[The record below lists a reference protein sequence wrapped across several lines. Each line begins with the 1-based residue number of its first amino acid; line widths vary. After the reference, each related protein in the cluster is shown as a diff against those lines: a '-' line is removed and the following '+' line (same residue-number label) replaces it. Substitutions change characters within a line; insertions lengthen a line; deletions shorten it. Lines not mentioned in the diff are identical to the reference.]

1 MPQLY
6 RARQGRDRR
15 LRNQTRIEAKL
26 DEVHMVGCE
35 FAVPNLYPRNA
46 RRYHRAEHNSVCGIR
61 MSLNFVLVPGP
72 LVRVSSWEPTAE
84 ALRKSGHAV
93 QIPDVLDDQSSPPA
107 WRDWTTH
114 LLQRIMPCGQ
124 PILVGHSSASALV
137 ADLAPRLTCSGVI
150 IVDGEVPPSRGAA
163 APVRP
168 ALLDFIRSLAA
179 GDGKLPIWSRWFAGD
194 LKRASLVG
202 LDLLARDPIA
212 FAEFERGL
220 PTLSVEWFDDTI
232 ELAGWDHVPAGFIQ
246 CSPIYDHAMQEAQRR
261 GWPVIRLEGTHLHPT
276 LAPAETAHAILFV
289 SGKLRRLAV

>member
-1 MPQLY
+1 
-6 RARQGRDRR
+6 
-15 LRNQTRIEAKL
+15 
-26 DEVHMVGCE
+26 
-35 FAVPNLYPRNA
+35 
-46 RRYHRAEHNSVCGIR
+46 

-72 LVRVSSWEPTAE
+72 LVRASSWEPAADE
-84 ALRKSGHAV
+84 LRKSGHAV

-107 WRDWTTH
+107 WREWTSH
-114 LLQRIMPCGQ
+114 LLRRIKSCHE

-137 ADLAPRLTCSGVI
+137 ADLALRLPCFGVV
-150 IVDGEVPPSRGAA
+150 IVDGEVPPLRGPA

-179 GDGKLPIWSRWFAGD
+179 GDGTLPIWSRWFAGD

-202 LDLLARDPIA
+202 LDLLAKDPIA

-261 GWPVIRLEGTHLHPT
+261 GWPVIRLKGTHLHPT
-276 LAPAETAHAILFV
+276 LAPAETMQAIV
-289 SGKLRRLAV
+289 SVSRKLRRPVNP